1 MATIPIVNTIDKRRG
16 MITSLVVMLLLL
28 LYLLLVTFEQADP
41 PPQDIPV
48 QLAEPMDITEIENVT
63 IAGGSGGGNPSDD
76 PVTEPRPQTENILT
90 SPKPKNTQSN
100 SGNANATNSP
110 NSTNDPSNSQQSN
123 NPFAEGGSG
132 GGTGGGT
139 GNTFGGDSGTGT
151 GGNGGGGTGKGRVR
165 LNHVNVDDLHYNS
178 DETIYLKLI
187 IDAEGNVVQV
197 VNLVS
202 QTTTTDQIL
211 INKIKVAVKKQVKYN
226 KEKGA
231 PLAAVYYTVKIDA
244 Q

>member
-1 MATIPIVNTIDKRRG
+1 MATIPIVDTIDKRRG
-16 MITSLVVMLLLL
+16 MISALVVMLLLL
-28 LYLLLVTFEQADP
+28 IYLLLYTFEQADP

-76 PVTEPRPQTENILT
+76 PVTEPKPQTENILT
-90 SPKPKNTQSN
+90 STKPSNTQSHT
-100 SGNANATNSP
+100 GNANTTNSP
-110 NSTNDPSNSQQSN
+110 NSNSDPSNSQQSD
-123 NPFAEGGSG
+123 NPFADGGQGGGNGGGS
-132 GGTGGGT
+132 
-139 GNTFGGDSGTGT
+139 GNTFGGDTGTGT

-165 LNHVNVDDLHYNS
+165 LNHVNVADLHYNS
-178 DETIYLKLI
+178 DEKIFLKLV

-211 INKIKVAVKKQVKYN
+211 INKIKAAVKKQVKYN
-226 KEKGA
+226 KESGA
-231 PLAAVYYTVKIDA
+231 PLASVYYTVKIDA